1 LRDPLTGSAGY
12 KKYEILLTNND
23 GAWIQRGRGKG
34 TTFKTVLKGHME
46 WSNNRVAAGPEKES
60 EQFEQVF
67 KTQFKGLH
75 SYAYTILHNVSEA
88 EEIVQVVFYKLW
100 EKRSE
105 IDIHSSVKAYL
116 YRSVHNKCLNHL
128 KHQKVKTEHK
138 RYAMQAQ
145 KGHTEES
152 HSADRLSSRDL
163 EEKIRQALNELPEQ
177 CRTIFQLS
185 RFESMKYQ
193 EIAGQLGLSVKTV
206 ENQMGKALK
215 RMRIKLAEYL
225 PFVIFLINLL
235 KFLP

>member
-1 LRDPLTGSAGY
+1 
-12 KKYEILLTNND
+12 
-23 GAWIQRGRGKG
+23 
-34 TTFKTVLKGHME
+34 
-46 WSNNRVAAGPEKES
+46 
-60 EQFEQVF
+60 
-67 KTQFKGLH
+67 
-75 SYAYTILHNVSEA
+75 
-88 EEIVQVVFYKLW
+88 
-100 EKRSE
+100 
-105 IDIHSSVKAYL
+105 
-116 YRSVHNKCLNHL
+116 
-128 KHQKVKTEHK
+128 
-138 RYAMQAQ
+138 MQAQ